1 MIVHSDRTV
10 VTAAVLDWAE
20 DEPARLAWVA
30 NCLGRHLA
38 GDWGDL
44 DSHDLAVNNA
54 AVRQNRGRLLSAYR
68 VPTPL
73 DRTTVEAQLWVIT
86 DDLEDPDTATTML
99 FPSDY

>member
-1 MIVHSDRTV
+1 MNRHSVRTV
-10 VTAAVLDWAE
+10 ATRAVHLWAE
-20 DEPARLAWVA
+20 DEPARLAWLA
-30 NCLGRHLA
+30 ECLGRHLA

-44 DSHDLAVNNA
+44 DNHDRAINDA
-54 AVRQNRGRLLSAYR
+54 AVRQNRGRLLSAYG
-68 VPTPL
+68 VPAPL